1 MTILVVDDEPTAAEL
16 LQAAFER
23 RGHACL
29 LASTIEEANW
39 ILTAASLDAIVVDF
53 ELGGANTLAWLQ
65 ALAVLRPELARRT
78 VVLTGRALSG
88 GESVR
93 VAASGA
99 SVMVRPISP
108 DELVD
113 AVVATA
119 TDPPLHRNRPQAPA
133 PSATWEGKER
143 RRFPRGR
150 SDP

>member
-1 MTILVVDDEPTAAEL
+1 MTILVVDDEPGTAEI

-39 ILTAASLDAIVVDF
+39 ILSAASLDAIVIDF

-78 VVLTGRALSG
+78 VILASRVLSG
-88 GESVR
+88 AESVR
-93 VAASGA
+93 AAASGA
-99 SVMVRPISP
+99 RVVLSPIGA

-113 AVVATA
+113 AVAANA
-119 TDPPLHRNRPQAPA
+119 TDLVLHGNRSGGPA
-133 PSATWEGKER
+133 RPAAWGGTER
-143 RRFPRGR
+143 RRFRRGR
-150 SDP
+150 SDA